1 MEANRMKPT
10 LTLLAALLLAGTAGA
25 GDVYVTRDS
34 QGIPV
39 YTDTPDAIPAEKL
52 GIRSAS
58 SDPAEVKARY
68 DEEMKRASAEEAE
81 RAKSAAAA
89 TAASQARELTAEDR
103 AKRCLQAR
111 EHYQAI
117 SGSYRVYEEGPGGE
131 RRYLSSEEIDAG
143 RISAKQSMDELC
155 GMN

>member
-1 MEANRMKPT
+1 MKPT

-25 GDVYVTRDS
+25 GDVYVTRDA

-39 YTDTPDAIPAEKL
+39 YTDTPDVIPAEKV

-68 DEEMKRASAEEAE
+68 DEEIKRVATEEAE
-81 RAKSAAAA
+81 RTKSAAAA
-89 TAASQARELTAEDR
+89 SAASQARELTAEDR
-103 AKRCLQAR
+103 AKRCVQAR
-111 EHYQAI
+111 ERYQAI
-117 SGSYRVYEEGPGGE
+117 SGSYRVYEEGSGGE

-143 RISAKQSMDELC
+143 RISAKQAMDELC
-155 GMN
+155 GN

>member
-1 MEANRMKPT
+1 MKPM

-25 GDVYVTRDS
+25 GDVYVTRDA
-34 QGIPV
+34 QGNPV

-68 DEEMKRASAEEAE
+68 DEEMKRVAAEEAE
-81 RAKSAAAA
+81 RTKSAAAA
-89 TAASQARELTAEDR
+89 SAASQARELTAEDR

-143 RISAKQSMDELC
+143 RISAKQTMDELC
-155 GMN
+155 GAN